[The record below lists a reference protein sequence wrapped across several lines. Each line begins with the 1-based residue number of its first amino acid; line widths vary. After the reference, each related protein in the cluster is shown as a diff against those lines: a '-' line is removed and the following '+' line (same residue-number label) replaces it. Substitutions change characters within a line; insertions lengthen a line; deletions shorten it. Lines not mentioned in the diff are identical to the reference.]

1 MFHSIYSL
9 EVLKNTHAMK
19 SDVLNKF
26 INHFLFMKGKYIMYR
41 LIIDNSENGI
51 AIMADDSGKF
61 TAYVNGKHYN
71 VSTYRPMGGNG
82 RQLREDS
89 QRTIRDLLPRARERY
104 AEMEAAEKAGMEAMQ
119 LACMEA
125 ARKEATP
132 APKSFAD
139 ALQDAFLQTLT
150 EKAAG
155 DLTEQVYP
163 IVEKMLV
170 DKFGLLPVVHEIRI
184 PEREKVEVKGIM
196 HQDFDTVVKILLDDR
211 DGKDGVYM
219 FGPAGTGKGYMA
231 KQLAAALNVNYYY
244 ANCITD
250 EVQLKGFIDANGR
263 YHETEF
269 YKAFTGG
276 GVFLL
281 DELDGSVPETLLALN
296 EALANGYY
304 PFPTGKA
311 AVHPQFY
318 CVAAGNTFGTGA
330 DNQYTGRY
338 QLDAAS
344 LDRFGVI
351 RIDYDNRIENAMAGG
366 DSDLVSFAHD
376 FRKATTAAGVSCLFT
391 YRGLKRLRKFSGY
404 MEKADAI
411 RIGLTKGLPA
421 DDIRMVYNRL
431 ENSGNPWAAALK
443 QLANM

>member
-1 MFHSIYSL
+1 
-9 EVLKNTHAMK
+9 
-19 SDVLNKF
+19 
-26 INHFLFMKGKYIMYR
+26 MYK
-41 LIIDNSENGI
+41 IIVDNAEKGI
-51 AIMADDSGKF
+51 AITANEKNQLAS
-61 TAYVNGKHYN
+61 AYVNGKHYDL
-71 VSTYRPMGGNG
+71 TGFRPLSGEG

-89 QRTIRDLLPRARERY
+89 QRVIRELLPRAKDIV
-104 AEMEAAEKAGMEAMQ
+104 ASWAAEAQQKAIADRAMEV
-119 LACMEA
+119 
-125 ARKEATP
+125 ARRESAVQP
-132 APKSFAD
+132 RSFAD

-155 DLTEQVYP
+155 DMTAQLYP
-163 IVEKMLV
+163 VIEKQLVE
-170 DKFGLLPVVHEIRI
+170 KFGLLPVTHEIKI
-184 PEREKVEVKGIM
+184 PDRAAAKVEGIV
-196 HQDFDTVVKILLDDR
+196 HADFDEILHILLDTI
-211 DGKDGVYM
+211 DGKEGVYM
-219 FGPAGTGKGYMA
+219 YGPAGTGKGYLA
-231 KQLAAALNVNYYY
+231 RQLAAALGVNYYY

-281 DELDGSVPETLLALN
+281 DELDGSIPETLLALN

-311 AVHPQFY
+311 TVHPEFY

-351 RIDYDNRIENAMAGG
+351 KIDYDRRIEEAMAGG
-366 DSDLVSFAHD
+366 DSDLVEFAHD
-376 FRKATTAAGVSCLFT
+376 FRKATATAGVSCLFT
-391 YRGLKRLRKFSGY
+391 YRGIKRLRKFSAY
-404 MEKADAI
+404 MEKEKAI
-411 RIGLTKGLPA
+411 RIGLTKGMPN
-421 DDIRMVYNRL
+421 DDIRIIYGKL
-431 ENSGNPWAAALK
+431 EHTRNPWAEALK
-443 QLANM
+443 HLMEV

>member
-1 MFHSIYSL
+1 
-9 EVLKNTHAMK
+9 
-19 SDVLNKF
+19 
-26 INHFLFMKGKYIMYR
+26 MYK
-41 LIIDNSENGI
+41 LIIDNPETGI

-71 VSTYRPMGGNG
+71 ISSYRPVNGNG

-89 QRTIRDLLPRARERY
+89 QKTIRDLLPRARERY
-104 AEMEAAEKAGMEAMQ
+104 ADMEVKEGAQLDAIKLAA
-119 LACMEA
+119 LEA
-125 ARKEATP
+125 ARKEVTP

-155 DLTEQVYP
+155 DMTSQIYP
-163 IVEKMLV
+163 VVEKMLV

-184 PEREKVEVKGIM
+184 PEREKAEVNGIL
-196 HQDFDTVVKILLDDR
+196 HNDFDEVLHILMDDT
-211 DGKDGVYM
+211 DGKEGVYM
-219 FGPAGTGKGYMA
+219 YGPAGTGKGYMA
-231 KQLAAALNVNYYY
+231 KQLATALNVNYYY

-269 YKAFTGG
+269 YRAFTGG
-276 GVFLL
+276 GLFLL

-311 AVHPQFY
+311 TVHPNFY

-351 RIDYDNRIENAMAGG
+351 KIDYDNRIENAMAGN
-366 DSDLVSFAHD
+366 DSDLVAFAHD
-376 FRKATTAAGVSCLFT
+376 FRKATSAAGVSCLFT
-391 YRGLKRLRKFSGY
+391 YRGLKRLRKFSAY
-404 MEKADAI
+404 MDKAKAI
-411 RIGLTKGLPA
+411 RIGLTKGMPA
-421 DDIRMVYNRL
+421 DDIRMVCNRL
-431 ENSGNPWAAALK
+431 ENPANPWAAALK